1 MPCQASEAT
10 KRTIRHPAGN
20 GNSTSRPFPFQSNA
34 VTVTQAL
41 DDHALTADQ
50 MLAQPSPGRGACPSI
65 SAEMPR
71 PKRSRRK
78 PRRGC
83 AGVVS
88 VSDRSCSDMAHKG
101 NDKCK
106 GKTAWRFV
114 ESWGGYEQGRPSD
127 LVFNARVLRSG
138 TWISARTPR
147 SHPPSGDGRRLISSD
162 IHFLFT
168 VIKHVDDKRFATF
181 KTV

>member
-50 MLAQPSPGRGACPSI
+50 ILAQPSPGRGACPSI

-106 GKTAWRFV
+106 GKTAWRCV

-138 TWISARTPR
+138 TAGQVDQRTDPEK
-147 SHPPSGDGRRLISSD
+147 PPAFGRRETSHIFRYSFPLYS
-162 IHFLFT
+162 H
-168 VIKHVDDKRFATF
+168 
-181 KTV
+181 KTCGR